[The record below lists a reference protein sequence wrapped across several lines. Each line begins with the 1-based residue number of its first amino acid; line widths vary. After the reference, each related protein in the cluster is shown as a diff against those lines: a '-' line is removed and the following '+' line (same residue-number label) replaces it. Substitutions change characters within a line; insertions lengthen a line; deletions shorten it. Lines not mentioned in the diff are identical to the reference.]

1 MPNVATTLKLFT
13 KRLKISKENKFKKG
27 ILDFYLKKQRWKQFL
42 MIGAI
47 LIGVSSLLYTNHLVK
62 QVSYEEQVKVDL
74 WTESVRMTLA
84 HDSLSDEVFRY
95 INAVFTTNK
104 TVPIIVVDENETIIA
119 DNNFNYNEKNRD
131 KILQREYQKLKART
145 EPIVIELGPDEK
157 QYLYF
162 KESRLLI
169 QLRYYPIFQL
179 LVIVLFIF
187 ISYYAFNSARKSEQN
202 MVWVGMAKETAHQ
215 LGTPIS
221 SLMAWVELLK
231 EMELSN
237 DIVTELAKD
246 THRLEQ
252 IAERFSKVG
261 STPELYPENVYRVLN
276 EAISYLKPRISK
288 KIELETRFDPAQ
300 ELYLPLSST
309 LFGWVVE
316 NLIRNAVDAM
326 EGAKGRIQVQV
337 YEREQRVI
345 IEIADNGKGIP
356 KSKQKAIFKP
366 GFTTKK
372 RGWGLGLTLSKRI
385 IENYHNGKLLL
396 RYSDAA
402 RGTAFWII
410 LAKK

>member
-1 MPNVATTLKLFT
+1 M
-13 KRLKISKENKFKKG
+13 
-27 ILDFYLKKQRWKQFL
+27 DFYLKKQRWKQFL
-42 MIGAI
+42 MIGAV

-74 WTESVRMTLA
+74 WTESVRMTLT
-84 HDSLSDEVFRY
+84 HDSLSDDVFRY

-104 TVPIIVVDENETIIA
+104 TVPIIVVDENEKIIA
-119 DNNFNYNEKNRD
+119 DNNFNYNDKNRD
-131 KILQREYQKLKART
+131 KILQREYLKLKART

-162 KESRLLI
+162 KESRLLL

-231 EMELSN
+231 ELEIN
-237 DIVTELAKD
+237 PDIVSELAKD

-261 STPELYPENVYRVLN
+261 SAPELYPENIYRVLN
-276 EAISYLKPRISK
+276 ESISYLQPRISK
-288 KIELETRFDPAQ
+288 KIELETRFDPSQ
-300 ELYLPLSST
+300 ELYMPLSST

-326 EGAKGRIQVQV
+326 DGTKGRIQIQV
-337 YEREQRVI
+337 SEREQRVI
-345 IEIADNGKGIP
+345 IEVADNGKGIP

-385 IENYHNGKLLL
+385 IENYHKGKLLL
-396 RYSDAA
+396 RYSDAV

-410 LAKK
+410 LPKK

>member
-1 MPNVATTLKLFT
+1 M
-13 KRLKISKENKFKKG
+13 
-27 ILDFYLKKQRWKQFL
+27 DFYLKKQRWKQFL

-231 EMELSN
+231 EMDLNN

>member
-1 MPNVATTLKLFT
+1 M
-13 KRLKISKENKFKKG
+13 
-27 ILDFYLKKQRWKQFL
+27 DFYLKKQRWKQFL
-42 MIGAI
+42 MIGAV
-47 LIGVSSLLYTNHLVK
+47 LIGVSSMLYTNHLVK
-62 QVSYEEQVKVDL
+62 QVSYEEQVKVEL
-74 WTESVRMTLA
+74 WTESVRMTLT
-84 HDSLSDEVFRY
+84 HDSLSDDVFRY

-104 TVPIIVVDENETIIA
+104 TVPIIVVDENENIIA
-119 DNNFNYNEKNRD
+119 DNNLNYNEKNRD
-131 KILQREYQKLKART
+131 KILQREYRKLKART

-231 EMELSN
+231 ELDVST
-237 DIVTELAKD
+237 DIVSELAKD

-261 STPELYPENVYRVLN
+261 STPELYPENVYSILN
-276 EAISYLKPRISK
+276 ESISYLQPRISK
-288 KIELETRFDPAQ
+288 KIELETRFDTTQ

-326 EGAKGRIQVQV
+326 EGSKGRIQVQV
-337 YEREQRVI
+337 YERDQRVI

-385 IENYHNGKLLL
+385 VENYHKGKLLL

-410 LAKK
+410 LPKK

>member
-1 MPNVATTLKLFT
+1 M
-13 KRLKISKENKFKKG
+13 
-27 ILDFYLKKQRWKQFL
+27 DFYLKKQRWKQFL
-42 MIGAI
+42 MIGAV

-62 QVSYEEQVKVDL
+62 QVSYEEQVKVEL
-74 WTESVRMTLA
+74 WTESVRMTLT
-84 HDSLSDEVFRY
+84 HDSLSDDVFRY

-104 TVPIIVVDENETIIA
+104 TVPIIVVDENENIIA

-131 KILQREYQKLKART
+131 KILQREYLKLKART
-145 EPIVIELGPDEK
+145 EPIVIELGPNEK

-162 KESRLLI
+162 KESRLLL

-231 EMELSN
+231 ELDIN
-237 DIVTELAKD
+237 PDIVSELGKD

-261 STPELYPENVYRVLN
+261 STPELYPENIYRVLN
-276 EAISYLKPRISK
+276 ESISYLQPRISK
-288 KIELETRFDPAQ
+288 KIELETRFDPSQ
-300 ELYLPLSST
+300 ELYMPLSST

-326 EGAKGRIQVQV
+326 DGTKGRIQIQV
-337 YEREQRVI
+337 SEREQRVI
-345 IEIADNGKGIP
+345 IEVADNGKGIP

-385 IENYHNGKLLL
+385 IENYHKGKLLL
-396 RYSDAA
+396 RYSDAV

-410 LAKK
+410 LPKK

>member
-1 MPNVATTLKLFT
+1 
-13 KRLKISKENKFKKG
+13 
-27 ILDFYLKKQRWKQFL
+27 LDFYLKKQRWKQFL
-42 MIGAI
+42 MIGAV
-47 LIGVSSLLYTNHLVK
+47 LIGVSSMLYTNHLVK
-62 QVSYEEQVKVDL
+62 QVSYEEQVKVEL
-74 WTESVRMTLA
+74 WTESVRMTLT
-84 HDSLSDEVFRY
+84 HDSLSDDVFRY

-104 TVPIIVVDENETIIA
+104 TVPIIVVDENENIIA
-119 DNNFNYNEKNRD
+119 DNNLNYNEKNRD
-131 KILQREYQKLKART
+131 KILQREYRKLKART

-231 EMELSN
+231 ELDVST
-237 DIVTELAKD
+237 DIVSELAKD

-261 STPELYPENVYRVLN
+261 STPELYPENVYSILN
-276 EAISYLKPRISK
+276 ESISYLQPRISK
-288 KIELETRFDPAQ
+288 KIELETRFDTTQ

-326 EGAKGRIQVQV
+326 EGSKGRIQVQV
-337 YEREQRVI
+337 YERDQRVI

-385 IENYHNGKLLL
+385 VENYHKGKLLL

-410 LAKK
+410 LPKK

>member
-1 MPNVATTLKLFT
+1 
-13 KRLKISKENKFKKG
+13 
-27 ILDFYLKKQRWKQFL
+27 
-42 MIGAI
+42 MIGAV

-84 HDSLSDEVFRY
+84 HDSLSDDVFRY

-104 TVPIIVVDENETIIA
+104 TVPIIVVDENENIIA

-131 KILQREYQKLKART
+131 KILQREYRKLKAHT

-221 SLMAWVELLK
+221 SLLAWVELLK
-231 EMELSN
+231 ELEVN
-237 DIVTELAKD
+237 TEIVSELAKD

-261 STPELYPENVYRVLN
+261 SAPELYPENVYRVLN
-276 EAISYLKPRISK
+276 ESISYLQPRISK
-288 KIELETRFDPAQ
+288 KIELETRFDPTQ

-326 EGAKGRIQVQV
+326 EGSKGHIQVNV
-337 YEREQRVI
+337 SEREERVI
-345 IEIADNGKGIP
+345 IEVSDNGKGIP

-385 IENYHNGKLLL
+385 IENYHKGKLLL

-410 LAKK
+410 LPKK

>member
-1 MPNVATTLKLFT
+1 M
-13 KRLKISKENKFKKG
+13 
-27 ILDFYLKKQRWKQFL
+27 DFYLKKQRWKQFL
-42 MIGAI
+42 MIGAV

-62 QVSYEEQVKVDL
+62 QVSYEEQVKVEL
-74 WTESVRMTLA
+74 WTESVRMTLT
-84 HDSLSDEVFRY
+84 HDSLSDDVFRY

-104 TVPIIVVDENETIIA
+104 TVPIIVVDENENIIA
-119 DNNFNYNEKNRD
+119 DNNLNYNEKNRD
-131 KILQREYQKLKART
+131 KILQREYRKLKART

-231 EMELSN
+231 ELDVST
-237 DIVTELAKD
+237 DIVSELGKD

-261 STPELYPENVYRVLN
+261 STPELYPENIYRVLN
-276 EAISYLKPRISK
+276 ESISYLQPRISK
-288 KIELETRFDPAQ
+288 KIELETRFDPSQ
-300 ELYLPLSST
+300 ELYMPLSST

-326 EGAKGRIQVQV
+326 DGSKGRIQIQV
-337 YEREQRVI
+337 SEREQRVI
-345 IEIADNGKGIP
+345 IEVADNGKGIP

-385 IENYHNGKLLL
+385 IENYHKGKLLL
-396 RYSDAA
+396 RYSDAV

-410 LAKK
+410 LPKK

>member
-1 MPNVATTLKLFT
+1 M
-13 KRLKISKENKFKKG
+13 
-27 ILDFYLKKQRWKQFL
+27 DFYLKKQRWKQFL
-42 MIGAI
+42 MIGAV

-62 QVSYEEQVKVDL
+62 QVSYEEQVKVEL
-74 WTESVRMTLA
+74 WTESVRMTLT
-84 HDSLSDEVFRY
+84 HDSLSDDVFRY

-104 TVPIIVVDENETIIA
+104 TVPIIVVDENENIIA

-131 KILQREYQKLKART
+131 KILQREYLKLKART

-162 KESRLLI
+162 KESRLLL

-231 EMELSN
+231 ELDIN
-237 DIVTELAKD
+237 PDIVSELGKD

-261 STPELYPENVYRVLN
+261 STPELYPENIYRVLN
-276 EAISYLKPRISK
+276 ESISYLQPRISK
-288 KIELETRFDPAQ
+288 KIELETRFDPSQ
-300 ELYLPLSST
+300 ELYMPLSST

-326 EGAKGRIQVQV
+326 DGTKGRIQIQV
-337 YEREQRVI
+337 SEREQRVI
-345 IEIADNGKGIP
+345 IEVADNGKGIP

-385 IENYHNGKLLL
+385 IENYHKGKLLL
-396 RYSDAA
+396 RYSDAV

-410 LAKK
+410 LPKK

>member
-1 MPNVATTLKLFT
+1 
-13 KRLKISKENKFKKG
+13 
-27 ILDFYLKKQRWKQFL
+27 LDFYLKKQRWKQFL
-42 MIGAI
+42 MIGAV

-62 QVSYEEQVKVDL
+62 QVSYEEQVKVEL
-74 WTESVRMTLA
+74 WTESVRMTLT
-84 HDSLSDEVFRY
+84 HDSLSDDVFRY

-104 TVPIIVVDENETIIA
+104 TVPIIVVDENENIIA

-131 KILQREYQKLKART
+131 KILQREYHKLKART

-162 KESRLLI
+162 KESRLLL

-231 EMELSN
+231 ELDVST
-237 DIVTELAKD
+237 DIVSELAKD

-261 STPELYPENVYRVLN
+261 SAPELYPENIYRVLN
-276 EAISYLKPRISK
+276 ESISYLQPRISK
-288 KIELETRFDPAQ
+288 KIELETRFDPSH
-300 ELYLPLSST
+300 ELYMPLSST

-326 EGAKGRIQVQV
+326 DGSKGRIQIQV
-337 YEREQRVI
+337 SEREQRVI
-345 IEIADNGKGIP
+345 IEVADNGKGIP

-385 IENYHNGKLLL
+385 IENYHKGKLLL
-396 RYSDAA
+396 RYSDAV

-410 LAKK
+410 LPKK

>member
-1 MPNVATTLKLFT
+1 M
-13 KRLKISKENKFKKG
+13 
-27 ILDFYLKKQRWKQFL
+27 DFYLKKQRWKQFL
-42 MIGAI
+42 MIGAV

-62 QVSYEEQVKVDL
+62 QVSYEEQVKVEL
-74 WTESVRMTLA
+74 WTESVRMTLT
-84 HDSLSDEVFRY
+84 HDSLSDDVFRY

-104 TVPIIVVDENETIIA
+104 TVPIIVVDENENIIA
-119 DNNFNYNEKNRD
+119 DNNLNYNEKNRD
-131 KILQREYQKLKART
+131 KILQREYRKLKART

-231 EMELSN
+231 ELDVST
-237 DIVTELAKD
+237 DIVSELAKD

-261 STPELYPENVYRVLN
+261 STPELYPENVYSILN
-276 EAISYLKPRISK
+276 ESISYLQPRISK
-288 KIELETRFDPAQ
+288 KIELETRFDTTQ

-326 EGAKGRIQVQV
+326 EGSKGRIQVQV
-337 YEREQRVI
+337 YERDQRVI

-385 IENYHNGKLLL
+385 VENYHKGKLLL

-410 LAKK
+410 LPKK